1 MPGPAP
7 HPRGLAKA
15 PGKWRSEMF
24 IHKSQN
30 PGWSGIRRGHLAM
43 DRPWGETLT
52 TPPRC
57 RRQAHSGS

>member
-7 HPRGLAKA
+7 HPWGLAET

-30 PGWSGIRRGHLAM
+30 PGWSGIRRGHMAL
-43 DRPWGETLT
+43 DRQWGETLT
-52 TPPRC
+52 TPP
-57 RRQAHSGS
+57 